1 MVKLL
6 KVYALKVLS
15 KYLKYIK
22 DNKKVFEVRLFREP
36 YSLIKKGDVLILY
49 DEFGNVV
56 RAEVK
61 DVHIYNSFEELFKNI
76 DYKKVIPFAN
86 SISEALNEYKKIY
99 GNNLN
104 RNKVI
109 AFKIKVIDYLWNNI
123 W

>member
-22 DNKKVFEVRLFREP
+22 DNKKVFEVRLFREH

-109 AFKIKVIDYLWNNI
+109 AFKIKVIDYLWNNT